1 MGCLTGTAIDDAVAV
16 SRRIRSFDHS
26 IKIVWGIHT
35 TLYPDSVLKN
45 VFVDFVV
52 VGDGEKAFTGL
63 LDVIAGRTILL
74 NLLII

>member
-1 MGCLTGTAIDDAVAV
+1 MG
-16 SRRIRSFDHS
+16 
-26 IKIVWGIHT
+26 GIHT

-63 LDVIAGRTILL
+63 LDVIAGKNDSIESIDNIGYKD
-74 NLLII
+74 NLQMKYTRRSF